1 MSGAAPARDGDA
13 PSGAPAS
20 EVAHRF
26 PRRGRW
32 ATAVALVVAVLSFGV
47 VDGFPLV
54 AFPLG
59 VLLVALS
66 VRPRWWWFGVI
77 AVLWALALTPGGAMR
92 SISQGWALLLAGS
105 FLVVTL
111 LCPRWRFFSRALA
124 AVAAALA
131 VVGIGLTA
139 GGGWT
144 SMQWVMENHFRSI
157 GIVSARNVTMLFP
170 DSPWAGNLVGM
181 SEQVSRAQSALYPAF
196 LALQSL
202 AALALAWWGF
212 VRSRPGSGRR
222 RALRPLREFRFN
234 DSLIWL
240 VIAGL
245 VLVVAP
251 LGEEAVR
258 AGYNLLLFMAALYVL
273 RGVAVF
279 VFLSRG
285 RPTLAS
291 VVLGA
296 LAAVFFYP
304 VLFTAALLVGL
315 GDTWLDVRGRVM
327 AAASRV

>member
-1 MSGAAPARDGDA
+1 MSGAALAGGGGAPDA
-13 PSGAPAS
+13 TASGAS
-20 EVAHRF
+20 LRS
-26 PRRGRW
+26 PRRRRW
-32 ATAVALVVAVLSFGV
+32 GTAIALAAAVLFFGV

-59 VLLVALS
+59 ILLVALS
-66 VRPRWWWFGVI
+66 VRASWWWFGLV
-77 AVLWALALTPGGAMR
+77 ALLWALALAPGGAMR

-105 FLVVTL
+105 FLAITL
-111 LCPRWRFFSRALA
+111 ARPRMRVFSRSLA
-124 AVAAALA
+124 AVAISLGLAA
-131 VVGIGLTA
+131 VVISVS
-139 GGGWT
+139 GGWT
-144 SMQWVMENHFRSI
+144 SFQWVMENHFRSI
-157 GIVSARNVTMLFP
+157 AIVSAREMTALFP
-170 DSPWAGNLVGM
+170 DSGWAGNLAGM
-181 SEQVSRAQSALYPAF
+181 SERIARAQSTLFPAF

-202 AALALAWWGF
+202 AALALAWWAF
-212 VRSRPGSGRR
+212 ARSRPGGRR

-234 DSLIWL
+234 DSLVWL

-251 LGEEAVR
+251 LGETVMR

-279 VFLSRG
+279 VFLARG
-285 RPTLAS
+285 RPTALS
-291 VVLGA
+291 VVVGT
-296 LAAVFFYP
+296 LAALFFYP